1 MSSSV
6 TTAIKVNTLEKIRQA
21 LRDRPAQ
28 IAAAKQKG
36 QKIIGWLNYFV
47 PEEILLALDAV
58 PIRIGT
64 GGDEQLV
71 DFGGRYISTKNCVF
85 VRSVVGLL
93 GEKKDH
99 YTPLLDLL
107 AVDASCLQIFR
118 LAEVVKYY
126 FKYETAILGVPRSF
140 ATPEGREYF
149 RQELRSFAA
158 ELEKF
163 TGRKL
168 TENKLNS
175 AIELLAQ
182 IREALRCLY
191 EYQAQDYANLTWREV
206 FEIVHAGFY
215 LDRAEYLKLLQ
226 ELLAELK
233 TLPVDKN
240 KIPGLQPRVF
250 LTGSQL
256 SPGDVKLINIIEDLG
271 GQIIG
276 DDLWTGLSSYLDIQI
291 AAPTVD
297 ALADGYLARVPHAA
311 LPYLDISTDSR
322 IKKLKELLQ
331 KFRAQGVIDH
341 TLRYCDPYTFKA
353 GETKDI
359 LNNEGFP
366 FLEIHTEYAS
376 SDIEAIRTR
385 VEAFLELVRTRND
398 VAGGI

>member
-6 TTAIKVNTLEKIRQA
+6 TTAVKAATLDKIRQA
-21 LRDRPAQ
+21 LQDRPAQ
-28 IAAAKQKG
+28 IAAAKQRG
-36 QKIIGWLNYFV
+36 QKVIGWLNYFV

-58 PIRIGT
+58 PIRVGT

-71 DFGGRYISTKNCVF
+71 DIGARYISTKNCVF

-93 GEKKDH
+93 GEKKDA

-107 AVDASCLQIFR
+107 AVDASCLQVFR

-140 ATPEGREYF
+140 AAPEGREYF
-149 RQELRSFAA
+149 RQELRSFTA

-163 TGRKL
+163 TGRQL
-168 TENKLNS
+168 TEAKLNS
-175 AIELLAQ
+175 AIELLAK
-182 IREALRCLY
+182 IREALRYLY
-191 EYQAQDYANLTWREV
+191 EYQAQDYANLSWREV

-276 DDLWTGLSSYLDIQI
+276 DDLWTGLSSYLDIQV

-331 KFRAQGVIDH
+331 KFRAQAVIDH

-359 LNNEGFP
+359 LNNAGFP

>member
-1 MSSSV
+1 MPSSV
-6 TTAIKVNTLEKIRQA
+6 TTAVKVHTLEKIRQA
-21 LRDRPAQ
+21 LRERPAQ
-28 IAAAKQKG
+28 ITAAKQRG
-36 QKIIGWLNYFV
+36 QKVIGWLNYFV
-47 PEEILLALDAV
+47 PEEILLALDTIPV
-58 PIRIGT
+58 RIGT

-93 GEKKDH
+93 GEKKDA

-107 AVDASCLQIFR
+107 AADASCLQIFR

-140 ATPEGREYF
+140 TTLEGREYF
-149 RQELRSFAA
+149 RQELRSFTA

-168 TENKLNS
+168 TENKLNT

-182 IREALRCLY
+182 IRAALRYLY

-226 ELLAELK
+226 ELITELK

-240 KIPGLQPRVF
+240 KIPGLQPRIF

-271 GQIIG
+271 GQIVG

-291 AAPTVD
+291 AAPTTD
-297 ALADGYLARVPHAA
+297 AVADGYLARVPHAA
-311 LPYLDISTDSR
+311 LPYLDIDTDSR

-331 KFRAQGVIDH
+331 KFRAQAVIDH

-376 SDIEAIRTR
+376 SDVEAIRTR